1 MRTFWTDFLSAA
13 ASAALTI
20 GIVAFATPAAANTT
34 LGDTPRAVVTFQQA
48 DTATAAGRATI
59 ERHIRMAAENVCQT
73 GDAGQQIAE
82 SRCRSEAI
90 AHAEHDLD
98 ARSTQ
103 VIQVA
108 AR

>member
-13 ASAALTI
+13 ASVALTI

-34 LGDTPRAVVTFQQA
+34 LGDTPHAVIAFSKA
-48 DTATAAGRATI
+48 DIATVDGRAAI
-59 ERHIRMAAENVCQT
+59 ERRIRMAAENVCQT

-82 SRCRSEAI
+82 SRCRSEAV
-90 AHAEHDLD
+90 ARAQQDLN
-98 ARSTQ
+98 AQSSP
-103 VIQVA
+103 VVQVA